1 MPESVPV
8 DLAQQILKAF
18 GDPMEANGPCW
29 QWVLWIGFEAL
40 SLVKFFYKIRVFISD
55 VFV

>member
-40 SLVKFFYKIRVFISD
+40 SPVKFFLQDTRFY
-55 VFV
+55 